1 VADNE
6 GFRPSPLTTR
16 LPGAS
21 TSPLLFRKDGDLGD
35 GRERGGCARVG
46 NDDVDAAEVV
56 DRPRE

>member
-1 VADNE
+1 MF
-6 GFRPSPLTTR
+6 GKLSPKR
-16 LPGAS
+16 AVVPAIC
-21 TSPLLFRKDGDLGD
+21 GDLGD

>member
-1 VADNE
+1 MFAAANVSRRVGPQQVAV
-6 GFRPSPLTTR
+6 GVV
-16 LPGAS
+16 
-21 TSPLLFRKDGDLGD
+21 GDLGD